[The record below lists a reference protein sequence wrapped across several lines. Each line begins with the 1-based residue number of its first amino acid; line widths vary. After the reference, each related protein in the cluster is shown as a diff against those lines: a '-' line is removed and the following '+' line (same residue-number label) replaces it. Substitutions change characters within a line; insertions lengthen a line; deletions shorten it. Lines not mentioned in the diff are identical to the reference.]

1 MKKEGNESFV
11 IQFSDRQD
19 FSNIVASTSG
29 LIIDTSYQMPTNLE
43 LEVNVKK
50 SLEEANIFESG
61 EEIIANLSENGW
73 LLPRTAEFFFGR

>member
-73 LLPRTAEFFFGR
+73 LWPRTAEFFFGR